1 MKSFLFFEIKAINI
15 LWVMLTGTAKCS
27 LTTFLKFFQQLY
39 LSFTSLNP
47 NGTVL
52 HVPWMGGHFISLQ
65 HLVTT
70 QVPIISKQSAIS
82 P

>member
-1 MKSFLFFEIKAINI
+1 MIKYNWKEEA
-15 LWVMLTGTAKCS
+15 T
-27 LTTFLKFFQQLY
+27 
-39 LSFTSLNP
+39 TSLNP